1 MSIKKLAVLLA
12 PVLFCADL
20 MAVRIQSPFYTLRE
34 RGQGGAIISASED
47 YSAVYFNP
55 ANMARLKESHTNM
68 GFGGS
73 FNSEFF
79 EFQKDF
85 SDAANEKNSVQKAI
99 KFDQLTNDYEGETF
113 ALNPYMYGM
122 YSGTKWGFAFIPFN
136 TDFNITVNS
145 DDIQID
151 SYLDGIM
158 LLGFGKK
165 YNEKI
170 DWGVSGKMI
179 YRGNFNATFDENS
192 LQNDQLF
199 DGDEAKFGL
208 MIDMDAAMNYQLPEW
223 KNIDS
228 KLSLVIRNLLDRE
241 FDISADDI
249 RPPKLGRRLDL
260 GSQFTFKKLWV
271 FTPKVLFDIRD
282 IGVTDW
288 DFQSG
293 YHIGAELDW
302 QTYDWLKG
310 GYRIGLNQGYF
321 TAGVNMQFAWFR
333 LDLVSWGEEIGTK
346 DTRKEL
352 RRVALNMSLD
362 F

>member
-1 MSIKKLAVLLA
+1 MSIKKLAALLA

-20 MAVRIQSPFYTLRE
+20 MAVRIQNPFYTLRE

-85 SDAANEKNSVQKAI
+85 SDAANEQNSVQKAI
-99 KFDQLTNDYEGETF
+99 KFDQLTDDYEGESF
-113 ALNPYMYGM
+113 SLNPYMYGM
-122 YSGTKWGFAFIPFN
+122 YSGTQWGFAFIPFN

-145 DDIQID
+145 DDLQID

-179 YRGNFNATFDENS
+179 YRGNFNATFDASS

-199 DGDEAKFGL
+199 DGDLRERGHEAAPWLSGL
-208 MIDMDAAMNYQLPEW
+208 GCGGGGGSAAASSGGVAQGW
-223 KNIDS
+223 GAG
-228 KLSLVIRNLLDRE
+228 V
-241 FDISADDI
+241 A
-249 RPPKLGRRLDL
+249 RRLL
-260 GSQFTFKKLWV
+260 A
-271 FTPKVLFDIRD
+271 P
-282 IGVTDW
+282 
-288 DFQSG
+288 
-293 YHIGAELDW
+293 
-302 QTYDWLKG
+302 YDG
-310 GYRIGLNQGYF
+310 GC
-321 TAGVNMQFAWFR
+321 
-333 LDLVSWGEEIGTK
+333 
-346 DTRKEL
+346 
-352 RRVALNMSLD
+352 
-362 F
+362 